1 MAKYNTRQ
9 GITWS
14 DEDGGFQA
22 EDIIKMYQAHQQSK
36 LANAANTRAETAL
49 LMQQEKID
57 YAKDINNKIIK
68 GQQAYSRMTM
78 DLAQSGWDEDG
89 VWNAENV
96 NPTERV
102 NEYLTQMEGW
112 GLAGNGVESYNMVQT
127 MNANKIATGGRQLEA
142 KVQMWEEANKEKRG
156 EWYIPGDD
164 TFKEDRMAYIK
175 SINGDKLWMQAFG
188 LGGLGDAPASANAYA
203 LTGLTKEDFTTDDS
217 WMKENPIK
225 TGLGVTSV
233 VGGATWLGSKGWT
246 AMGDS
251 IARGDK
257 LELDKAEG
265 QSALKKMRADLKILR
280 KGGSKEAL
288 AGAAKME
295 RMIDIV
301 AKRGY
306 IDKASWSAL
315 DNMQEGLPK
324 ASTPAAIKAKSA
336 EASKAAK
343 ALKGIDEP
351 TKTSQILKKAK
362 NAFSLE
368 ELGKKGKQVLK
379 TGGKLLGFGVA
390 SELASKLGE
399 SVGGEK
405 GAKVAEIA
413 TGVGSTALFDKA
425 FWKWSAGKLKGRLAQ
440 RAAVAGAASLAD
452 GPLPIAD
459 AISAFVIAGF
469 TISDIAALTTEWDNL
484 SNK

>member
-1 MAKYNTRQ
+1 MGKYNTSK

-22 EDIIKMYQAHQQSK
+22 DDIIKMYNAYQDSA
-36 LANAANTRAETAL
+36 LANAANLRAEKAL

-68 GQQAYSRMTM
+68 GQQFFNHMAI
-78 DLAQSGWDEDG
+78 DLTKSGWNEDG
-89 VWNAENV
+89 VWDAENV

-102 NEYLTQMEGW
+102 NDYLSQMESIGQ
-112 GLAGNGVESYNMVQT
+112 AGDGINAYNTVQT
-127 MNANKIATGGRQLEA
+127 MHAKKLAIGGAQLQAKIQA
-142 KVQMWEEANKEKRG
+142 WEIEHKDDFG
-156 EWYIPGDD
+156 QDDYIPFNE
-164 TFKEDRMAYIK
+164 TFKEERKKYIK
-175 SINGDKLWMQAFG
+175 KIGGDRIYRQAWG
-188 LGGLGDAPASANAYA
+188 LGGEAGGEGMA
-203 LTGLTKEDFTTDDS
+203 LQITGLTKDDFATDDEWS
-217 WMKENPIK
+217 NWEIA
-225 TGLGVTSV
+225 GGVGA

-257 LELDKAEG
+257 LLLDKAEG
-265 QSALKKMRADLKILR
+265 QSALKKLRADLKILR

-315 DNMQEGLPK
+315 DKMQEGLPK
-324 ASTPAAIKAKSA
+324 VSTPAAIKAKSA

-390 SELASKLGE
+390 SELASNLGE